1 MFQALAGLLAFYYE
15 LVPSYAAAIAL
26 LTITVMLVLTPLT
39 WKSTRSMLEMQ
50 RLQPEIKRLQQ
61 KHKGDRQK
69 LNEEMVAFYKEHQV
83 NPVAGCLPMIL
94 QMPVLF
100 VMYQVINGLTRTVNG
115 VPQPKYLGSDTRL
128 FQDLVADGGK
138 MRDLGMDLARRATD
152 SHSSFGVALPF
163 FVLVAL
169 VVVAQY
175 VQTKQMQGRNKSAQ
189 ANPQMQMMTRVMPI
203 VFGVISFSIAAGVNV
218 YFLVSALF
226 RIAQQEFMYRFDPVL
241 KKHVAEQVKEV
252 EAKAYDKPK
261 NGGKDGSKAPGKS
274 GNGKEAKGTANGRAG
289 GKPGGGAKAKNRS
302 KKGR

>member
-15 LVPSYAAAIAL
+15 LVPSYAAAIGL
-26 LTITVMLVLTPLT
+26 LTLTVMLVLTPLT

-83 NPVAGCLPMIL
+83 NPVAGCLPMLL

-128 FQDLVADGGK
+128 FQDLVADGGQ

-152 SHSSFGVALPF
+152 SHDSFGVALPF

-175 VQTKQMQGRNKSAQ
+175 VQTKQMQGRNKAAQ

-203 VFGVISFSIAAGVNV
+203 VFGFISFSIAAGVNV

-261 NGGKDGSKAPGKS
+261 DGGKAAVNGKAPKA
-274 GNGKEAKGTANGRAG
+274 GNGKAAKGSGNKG
-289 GKPGGGAKAKNRS
+289 GNAKAKNRS